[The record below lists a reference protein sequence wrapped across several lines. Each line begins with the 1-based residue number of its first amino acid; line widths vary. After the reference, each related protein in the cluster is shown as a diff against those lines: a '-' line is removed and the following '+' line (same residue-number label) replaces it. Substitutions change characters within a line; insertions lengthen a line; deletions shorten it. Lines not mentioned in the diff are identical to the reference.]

1 MLWIEAGSLS
11 QAATQ
16 KLKNGRYAGSW
27 SRQMQTQ
34 EQGRMAGRMME
45 LQPEQQLLICI
56 ARKELGE
63 RITERLQELVKSQL
77 EWKYVFRAA
86 THHGL
91 LPLLHHHLNST
102 CPDLV
107 PPAVLNDLRTE
118 SERNNVR
125 NLSLVRELLNLNR
138 IFQAHNVESL
148 NLKGPLL
155 GEKLYG
161 GLGLRTVGDLDLL
174 IRRADFP
181 EAHEA
186 LQQAGYVMEPQLS
199 PAQLSRHLRFHCE
212 IQFFHPQLDCV
223 IDLHWALA
231 PQNFSGSLRTDD
243 VFARK
248 QETWIGGRAI
258 DTLSD
263 EDLLLFLCMHAAKH
277 YWSRL
282 EWLAAIAELMGR
294 TDEMDCSLL
303 LSRAEA
309 TAGETMLLL
318 TSEVARKLFEVELP
332 HEINRAISDD
342 AELKSKSALIV
353 SQLFREEAEALDPWQ
368 MFRMNLL
375 VMDRKHSA
383 VAALLRS
390 ILTPTISDWRS
401 LNVPGALYPIYYLF
415 RPIRLT
421 GKYLLKVA
429 RFKRENIKPP
439 VKSDARIPRTN
450 LTIT

>member
-1 MLWIEAGSLS
+1 
-11 QAATQ
+11 
-16 KLKNGRYAGSW
+16 
-27 SRQMQTQ
+27 
-34 EQGRMAGRMME
+34 ME

-77 EWKYVFRAA
+77 DWKDILRAA

-91 LPLLHHHLNST
+91 LPLLHYHLNST
-102 CPDLV
+102 CPDLA
-107 PPAVLNDLRTE
+107 PPSVLDDLRTE
-118 SERNNVR
+118 VERNNVR

-174 IRRADFP
+174 IRRGDFP
-181 EAHEA
+181 AAREL

-212 IQFFHPQLDCV
+212 IQFFHPHLDCV

-231 PQNFSGSLRTDD
+231 PQNFSGSLGTDD
-243 VFARK
+243 VFTRK
-248 QETWIGGRAI
+248 RKTWIGGRAI

-282 EWLAAIAELMGR
+282 EWLAAIAELMR
-294 TDEMDCSLL
+294 RSDEMDCSLL

-309 TAGETMLLL
+309 TSGETMLLL
-318 TSEVARKLFEVELP
+318 TSEVVRKIFEVELP
-332 HEINRAISDD
+332 HELYRAISGDP
-342 AELKSKSALIV
+342 ELKSKSALIER
-353 SQLFREEAEALDPWQ
+353 QLFREEAEALDPWQ
-368 MFRMNLL
+368 MFRTNLL
-375 VMDRKHSA
+375 VMDRKRSA

-401 LNVPGALYPIYYLF
+401 LDIPGAMYPIYYLF

-421 GKYLLKVA
+421 GKYLLRAA
-429 RFKRENIKPP
+429 RFKRED
-439 VKSDARIPRTN
+439 VTRTAKSDAGIIREPT
-450 LTIT
+450 